1 MEMKLN
7 ENGKLELDCGKEGHW
22 IGDCEC
28 PEESCDECGSTD
40 ICSRWK
46 HQDKMCINC
55 CECDDCACESG
66 GENLN
71 DDCPTDSEEDIAIT
85 MACDMNL

>member
-40 ICSRWK
+40 ICSKWK

-55 CECDDCACESG
+55 CECDDCVS
-66 GENLN
+66 ENLN